1 MAEVTGELGGQP
13 IILENAATETTLQ
26 LLVQAVNAANPNKGK
41 AASIQKMYEEALA
54 KTVKGKAQELKALQ
68 EEETAREDLNK
79 ALDEETERR
88 KKIVADLQNF
98 SELLGRGV
106 GAAMATATPKITD
119 FTDALNGL
127 PLVGPIFAALG
138 RASQAQV
145 DAFRQLT
152 SSGADLGGSLTDI
165 RNSAAAAGLSLDDY
179 VDVVTKNAETFARLT
194 GNVSTG
200 VRVFREVSGAI
211 QNNFG
216 KQLANLGF
224 NIAEVSEFTAGY
236 LEIQTKL
243 GNAQRMNQ
251 TELINGS
258 KEYMLELDQLSRATG
273 IERKQLQDKLKQAA
287 DDQRL
292 RALSIEMGKQSGKVG
307 QAFAALQGKIGPGA
321 EALFDIM
328 FNQGVAMTDL
338 GKSFQN
344 LSPSVTQVMMRFRE
358 TQDVDELMKGLAV
371 VGEELERSGQGMGG
385 SLTTLVNVTHQQ
397 GKATLASIQ
406 YASDFKKMG
415 QGLTTAQREQ
425 QAAMETA
432 QRSMASFDRALL
444 NIRNIFMSALGPALS
459 YFESNSA
466 RFITDIQNYI
476 QRFAN
481 WITMLIDKTERE
493 GLGAA
498 IGQIFS
504 DLMEKAAPI
513 IGKALFDLF
522 TNPLV
527 VAALASAIATASFVA
542 SAAAK
547 VGGGLAD
554 KIPGVGGGG
563 GGGGGGPAR
572 DPKTGRYTKGGTA
585 AAPGAGLISG
595 LIQGVG
601 NGLAGIGAKAPLVLA
616 GAAAIAGS
624 ITLIGAGIA
633 GASWLMG
640 KALPTLAEGM
650 KSMEDLDGSK
660 LVSAGLGMAALGAG
674 LATFSV
680 TSLGS
685 SVANVFSSLTDG
697 VASLFGAK
705 SPIEKLKE
713 FAVVGNDLG
722 KSAEG
727 FTAFKLALTDM
738 PLQNLSFTDSQLA
751 NLDLGTAKV
760 RKLSASL
767 TSVREEMKAIST
779 PSITET
785 VTSAIKDI
793 GEAITS
799 KLGGRAGKEATVES
813 LMTDLNGKVDLLN
826 SNMAALVN
834 INQNMAP
841 DLRRTARNTRTAS
854 GVV

>member
-26 LLVQAVNAANPNKGK
+26 LLVQAVNAANPNRGR
-41 AASIQKMYEEALA
+41 AAQVQKMYDEALA
-54 KTVKGKAQELKALQ
+54 KTVKSKAKELKQLQ
-68 EEETAREDLNK
+68 EEEKTREDLNK
-79 ALDEETERR
+79 ALTEETERR

-106 GAAMATATPKITD
+106 GAAFATATPKITD

-127 PLVGPIFAALG
+127 PLVGPIFSALG
-138 RASQAQV
+138 RAAQGQL

-152 SSGADLGGSLTDI
+152 STGADLGGSLNDV

-179 VDVVTKNAETFARLT
+179 VNVINANSETFARLT
-194 GNVSTG
+194 GNVSSG
-200 VRVFREVSGAI
+200 ARAFREISGAI
-211 QNNFG
+211 QTNFG
-216 KQLANLGF
+216 SRLANLGF
-224 NIAEVSEFTAGY
+224 TIGEVSEFTAGY

-243 GNAQRMNQ
+243 GRAQRMNQ
-251 TELINGS
+251 TDLINGS
-258 KEYMLELDQLSRATG
+258 QEYLLELDQLSRVTG
-273 IERKQLQDKLKQAA
+273 LSRKEAQEALKQQLA
-287 DDQRL
+287 DKRVRTVMAGMDDRTRKEYQKTL
-292 RALSIEMGKQSGKVG
+292 
-307 QAFAALQGKIGPGA
+307 AALEKEQPELADAFK
-321 EALFDIM
+321 EL
-328 FNQGVAMTDL
+328 VATAGNPITDL
-338 GKSFQN
+338 GKKVALANPEFARQAAAFKQN
-344 LSPSVTQVMMRFRE
+344 RGNF
-358 TQDVDELMKGLAV
+358 DGLAGSV
-371 VGEELERSGQGMGG
+371 RSGARTLDGMGQAFIDTA
-385 SLTTLVNVTHQQ
+385 SVLAVT
-397 GKATLASIQ
+397 GKDIGTGGFFA
-406 YASDFKKMG
+406 F
-415 QGLTTAQREQ
+415 QGLNRFGEGAAQVSKEQ
-425 QAAMETA
+425 QEAMAASG
-432 QRSMASFDRALL
+432 RSMASFDRALM
-444 NIRNIFMSALGPALS
+444 NIRNYFMQALGPALQ
-459 YFESNSA
+459 YFENSSSK
-466 RFITDIQNYI
+466 FMKDIESYI

-481 WITMLIDKTERE
+481 WITMLIDKTEKE

-498 IGQIFS
+498 IGQMFS
-504 DLMEKAAPI
+504 DILSKAAPI

-527 VAALASAIATASFVA
+527 IASLASAIATASFVA
-542 SAAAK
+542 GAAAK

-554 KIPGVGGGG
+554 KLPGFGGGAASA
-563 GGGGGGPAR
+563 GPAR
-572 DPKTGRYTKGGTA
+572 DPKTGRFVKGGA
-585 AAPGAGLISG
+585 AQAPGAGLISG

-633 GASWLMG
+633 GATWLMG
-640 KALPTLAEGM
+640 KALPSLAEGM
-650 KSMEDLDGSK
+650 KSMEQLDGDK
-660 LVSAGLGMAALGAG
+660 LMSAGGGMAALGAG
-674 LATFSV
+674 LAAFSV

-685 SVANVFSSLTDG
+685 SVAGVFSSLTDG

-705 SPIEKLKE
+705 SPIEKLRE

-738 PLQNLSFTDSQLA
+738 PLQNLSFTDRQLA

-760 RKLSASL
+760 RRLSASL
-767 TSVREEMKAIST
+767 TTVREEMKAIST

-799 KLGGRAGKEATVES
+799 KLGGKAGKEVTVES
-813 LMTDLNGKVDLLN
+813 LMTDLNSKVDRLN
-826 SNMAALVN
+826 NSMAALVS

-841 DLRRTARNTRTAS
+841 DLRKTAKNTRATS